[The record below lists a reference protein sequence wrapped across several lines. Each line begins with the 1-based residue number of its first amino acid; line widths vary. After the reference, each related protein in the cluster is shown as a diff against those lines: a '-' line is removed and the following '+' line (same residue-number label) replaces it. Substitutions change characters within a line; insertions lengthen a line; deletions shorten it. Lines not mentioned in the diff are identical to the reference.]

1 MSFSGIHLQI
11 LFLLT
16 LHRSTGPCEFVIL
29 SLALPCY
36 VITASLFCMEGCEF
50 GPYAMIP
57 ARDNQLLRQCLG
69 DNGNIELEKAEGNV
83 IGNIPTL
90 WNQPLRGRLKREYT
104 FPYS

>member
-1 MSFSGIHLQI
+1 MHLLI

-36 VITASLFCMEGCEF
+36 AITASLFCMEGCEF

-57 ARDNQLLRQCLG
+57 TRDNQLLRQCLG
-69 DNGNIELEKAEGNV
+69 DNGNIEEKAEGNV

-90 WNQPLRGRLKREYT
+90 WKPLRGRLREYT
-104 FPYS
+104 FPCSKRSY